1 MHTTES
7 SRNKSAGAI
16 YLVWLPH
23 LVNWLQS
30 EEACI
35 SQLHTNQYSWYR
47 LFFFFL
53 SLIVNFIQWQ
63 RERNLLEIAFNRTLQ
78 GKKMHKIYKWI
89 NWASIRYPRG
99 TRKWELTVTG
109 TQLHPQS
116 HLCCIKRCCLRV
128 WEFGGFK

>member
-35 SQLHTNQYSWYR
+35 SQLHTLISIHGTVF
-47 LFFFFL
+47 LFFFL
-53 SLIVNFIQWQ
+53 VNFIQWQ
-63 RERNLLEIAFNRTLQ
+63 RERNLLEIAVNRTLQ

-89 NWASIRYPRG
+89 NWASIRYPRQLQMG
-99 TRKWELTVTG
+99 TNCDWHPNTSSESFM
-109 TQLHPQS
+109 LHKKM
-116 HLCCIKRCCLRV
+116 LFKGMRV
-128 WEFGGFK
+128 WWFQVV